1 MTSFKTSFK
10 KIVGEV
16 KEQRKKMLNQFGEL
30 DEPRNRNKLPN
41 PSKGPVNPVHRD
53 DIYSYYSVEGMCFC
67 IGCSMNIIFIWLFLQ
82 TVSMF
87 QSFSFKTRKENES
100 DEKEYTDVSVLEELN
115 EIANT
120 KDEDLEAVLEDG
132 YDHFD
137 EDYTQV
143 KYRDQQVPQPSAGI
157 GAQEREFTKSQL
169 SRIGYFEQLLNFS
182 QKNLPKNLDWSDW
195 HRDREEIIQQQLEER
210 EAVVS
215 RRNRS
220 HFNYSFIGTIFSTSR
235 L

>member
-1 MTSFKTSFK
+1 M
-10 KIVGEV
+10 
-16 KEQRKKMLNQFGEL
+16 
-30 DEPRNRNKLPN
+30 
-41 PSKGPVNPVHRD
+41 
-53 DIYSYYSVEGMCFC
+53 
-67 IGCSMNIIFIWLFLQ
+67 
-82 TVSMF
+82 
-87 QSFSFKTRKENES
+87 
-100 DEKEYTDVSVLEELN
+100 EELN

-143 KYRDQQVPQPSAGI
+143 KFRDQKVPQPSAGI
-157 GAQEREFTKSQL
+157 GA
-169 SRIGYFEQLLNFS
+169 

-220 HFNYSFIGTIFSTSR
+220 HFNYSFIGTTSKLIPFCEIFSVIFVELVVVLSLTYSRSFYGVSDVHASFIIVNWVSFITSEHPFIFI
-235 L
+235 